1 MAEQSCHIKS
11 ICAITKHEKRYANQ
25 GCGIRKCSS
34 QSMLAIRSK
43 EKLDNLPARQGMK
56 DAIIQ
61 KKRYMLVL
69 RVEFQGLINMI
80 IN

>member
-1 MAEQSCHIKS
+1 
-11 ICAITKHEKRYANQ
+11 
-25 GCGIRKCSS
+25 
-34 QSMLAIRSK
+34 MLAIRSK

-69 RVEFQGLINMI
+69 RVEFQGLNMI